1 MGVLEFIDAVLEGNL
16 ATVQMLVHQAAILEK
31 EEALRWAAW
40 RGHLAVV
47 QYLVE
52 KCGVDVNAADSDGV
66 TALMEAAS
74 TGMVEVIGYLVNQCN
89 VDVNTPTRAGNTVLI
104 KAASAG
110 NIEVVRYLAAECSA
124 DVNVASK
131 NGMTTLM
138 KASSRGN
145 IQGVK
150 YQCGTHV
157 NGQDKTGETAVMKAA
172 AYGAIDV
179 IWYLA
184 EKCGAD
190 VNVTTMDGETALM
203 KAAKKK
209 VKTEIVQLLAER
221 CGMAV
226 NAQIHFGKTVLTKAA
241 ENGEI
246 EVEDVNVANK
256 CGADVNAKTN
266 GGDTTLSRTATQGRV
281 FLIGTSLRMFMPRAR
296 RGRPIRYE
304 DLEEKNVFSFIVPFI
319 HPSEIELAISHND
332 NIGGNFRAKWLD
344 ADVSVNLFI
353 PVSSNSTFE
362 DEVCQWQQL
371 RHPNVIKTYGGC
383 IAGPKLQFFVCEYAS
398 QGSLIKL
405 THPTLF
411 TKSTM
416 GKWLY
421 EDSNIFMS
429 GGLCMEIFAA
439 VIL

>member
-145 IQGVK
+145 IQG
-150 YQCGTHV
+150 
-157 NGQDKTGETAVMKAA
+157 AA

-203 KAAKKK
+203 KAAKK
-209 VKTEIVQLLAER
+209 
-221 CGMAV
+221 
-226 NAQIHFGKTVLTKAA
+226 
-241 ENGEI
+241 
-246 EVEDVNVANK
+246 DVNVANK

-296 RGRPIRYE
+296 RGRPMSVLLLIMASTKFDGYQCHSFNLPPKPIRGSR
-304 DLEEKNVFSFIVPFI
+304 EKNVFSFIVPFI